1 MKVYVAGPITNTP
14 DYKQYFAAA
23 EKRLRDAGHVTMNP
37 AVLGYGFTHSEY
49 MHVCFAMI
57 DVCDAVYMLDGWQD
71 SKGACME
78 YEYALKAGKII
89 MFEGEGME

>member
-14 DYKQYFAAA
+14 DYKQHFAAA

-37 AVLGYGFTHSEY
+37 AALGYGFTHSEY
-49 MHVCFAMI
+49 MHICFAMI

-71 SKGACME
+71 SRGARME
-78 YEYALKAGKII
+78 YDRAKWLEMKIL
-89 MFEGEGME
+89 FEGE